1 MSRANITLTG
11 FMGTGKTAVGRQLAA
26 RTGRDFIDTDDL
38 IVQRSGLAIS
48 EIFEAQ
54 GEAAFRQMEAEI
66 ALELMDVEN
75 SVIATGGKMA
85 LDPVNAIF
93 LMKQGPLFCLTAE
106 PDLIVQRLAE
116 AESRPLLNVRD
127 PESRIR
133 ELLSQRASGYA
144 QFPQIDTSGKNL
156 NQVAEEIDHLASEQL
171 AAGSWR
177 PKLTSQLTVSHPS
190 GQYPLYVGWDLLK
203 DVTELIPLP
212 GSYLIITDSQV
223 NPLYGHFIGSEM
235 AAAIIELPGGEEHKN
250 LDSVRYLYQRMLESE
265 LDRSSTIVALG
276 GGVVGDTA
284 GFAAATYMRG
294 IELLQCPTTLLAM
307 VDASLG
313 GKTGVDLPQGKNL
326 VGAFKQPIGVV
337 TDLDVLQ
344 TLPAE
349 QFRSGMAEVV
359 KHGLIANPRLL
370 KWIEDGW
377 WQFDVS
383 GNNYRFQAL
392 IVEAISVK
400 RDIIQ
405 KDPFEI
411 NVRAHLN
418 LGHTFAHAIES
429 VSNFEIG
436 HGYAVSMGLVAA
448 ANLSSS
454 LGFCGKGI
462 PELIEK
468 IISQIGLPTRI
479 PSGLS
484 STSIYNAMKVDKKK
498 KGGKLH
504 FVLLRQVGDPFIA
517 SDIPESTVISTLDSL
532 KDDF

>member
-1 MSRANITLTG
+1 
-11 FMGTGKTAVGRQLAA
+11 MGTGKTAVGRQVAA

-38 IVQRSGLAIS
+38 IEQRSGLAIS
-48 EIFEAQ
+48 EIFESQ
-54 GEAAFRQMEAEI
+54 GEAMFRKMEAEI

-93 LMKQGPLFCLTAE
+93 LSKKGPIFCLTAD
-106 PDLIVQRLAE
+106 PDVIMHRLSE
-116 AESRPLLNVRD
+116 GGSRPLLNVRD

-133 ELLSQRASGYA
+133 ELLSQRTSDYA

-156 NQVAEEIDHLASEQL
+156 AQVAEEIDLQASELL
-171 AAGSWR
+171 ATGPWQ
-177 PKLTSQLTVSHPS
+177 PKLTSHLTVSYPS
-190 GQYPLYVGWDLLK
+190 GQYPLYVGWGLLK
-203 DVTELIPLP
+203 EVTELIPLP
-212 GSYLIITDSQV
+212 GSYVIITDNQV
-223 NPLYGHFIGSEM
+223 NPLYGHFIGKEM
-235 AAAIIELPGGEEHKN
+235 PATIVELPTGEEDKN
-250 LDSVRYLYQRMLESE
+250 LDSVRYLYQRLLESE

-284 GFAAATYMRG
+284 GFAAATYLRG
-294 IELLQCPTTLLAM
+294 INLIQCPTTLLAM

-337 TDLDVLQ
+337 SDLELLQ

-359 KHGLIANPRLL
+359 KHGLIASPRLL
-370 KWIEDGW
+370 KWTEDGW
-377 WQFDVS
+377 WQFDVA
-383 GNNYRFQAL
+383 GNSHRFQAL

-405 KDPFEI
+405 EDPFESD
-411 NVRAHLN
+411 VRARLN
-418 LGHTFAHAIES
+418 LGHTFAHAIET
-429 VSNFEIG
+429 VSEYEIG

-448 ANLSSS
+448 ARLSNA
-454 LGFCGKGI
+454 LGFCDKSI

-468 IISQIGLPTRI
+468 IIGRIGLPTRI
-479 PSGLS
+479 PNGLS

-498 KGGKLH
+498 MAGKLR
-504 FVLLRQVGDPFIA
+504 FVLLRQVGDPFITN
-517 SDIPESTVISTLDSL
+517 DVPEGAVINTLDAL
-532 KDDF
+532 RDVGY